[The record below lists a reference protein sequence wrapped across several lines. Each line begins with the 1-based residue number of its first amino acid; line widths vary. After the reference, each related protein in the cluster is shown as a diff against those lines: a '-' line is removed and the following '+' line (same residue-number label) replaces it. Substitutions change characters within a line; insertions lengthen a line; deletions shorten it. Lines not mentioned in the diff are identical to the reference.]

1 MDPKLLWDEYK
12 LQVETYRFYLELV
25 IKINL
30 FFYAITGGILSFYFA
45 SVNKEQ
51 VQLALVLPL
60 VMSVLLFA
68 FFLFGGPLAA
78 GDVLLEPTKKAM
90 EESLLP
96 IFKNKIAV
104 KASLLKEGDA
114 AILGASALAW
124 QEMAKN

>member
-68 FFLFGGPLAA
+68 FFLFGGISNKTSQRQVKLLATELGFKVYHA
-78 GDVLLEPTKKAM
+78 TITLTYLLYGCSALMALVFVGLLTVLLSPC
-90 EESLLP
+90 L
-96 IFKNKIAV
+96 
-104 KASLLKEGDA
+104 
-114 AILGASALAW
+114 
-124 QEMAKN
+124 

>member
-45 SVNKEQ
+45 GVNKEQ

-68 FFLFGGPLAA
+68 FFLFGGISNKTSQKQVKLLATELGFKVYHA
-78 GDVLLEPTKKAM
+78 TITLTYLLYGCSALMALVFVGLLTVLLSPC
-90 EESLLP
+90 L
-96 IFKNKIAV
+96 
-104 KASLLKEGDA
+104 
-114 AILGASALAW
+114 
-124 QEMAKN
+124 